1 MANSA
6 PATATVTAKAGPAQQ
21 ATAIVLTGVT
31 AISIDWARMLV
42 QLYQGSLLTG
52 PCKEFDLTGVT
63 TFTITSPAV
72 LPVVTIS

>member
-21 ATAIVLTGVT
+21 NTAVVFSGVT
-31 AISIDWARMLV
+31 SLSIDWGRMIV
-42 QLYQGSLLTG
+42 QLYQGAQLTG